1 MAVGNKMRMKDVR
14 QYAGIFTGKMVKPMD
29 LDGISKFQKGD
40 KVVVFH
46 LKDYLKFLD
55 TLDSVMHGDEEEIDE
70 ITHKLG
76 RD

>member
-1 MAVGNKMRMKDVR
+1 MRMKDVR

-29 LDGISKFQKGD
+29 LENISKFQKGD

-55 TLDSVMHGDEEEIDE
+55 TLDSVMHGAEEETDE
-70 ITHKLG
+70 IAHKI
-76 RD
+76 DTD